1 MSKHPD
7 EFGDRMKDYEGRE
20 AKQTFMPELPIVARL
35 DGRTFSKF
43 TKPFE
48 RPFDDR
54 LADAMRKTT
63 AKLVEQSHARIG
75 YTQSDEI
82 TLIFQDRGYGTQT
95 FFGGRKQKLVSV
107 LASMATIYFARFL
120 DENLMREYQARD
132 FACETQPT
140 DHLIGTGLAH
150 FDARV
155 WQVPSRTEAANTLLW
170 RAQDA
175 KKNGISSAC
184 RSLYSAK
191 QMHGKGQ
198 AEMVQMMADRGVV
211 YCDAFHVDDRFGSY
225 WQRRS
230 FVTELDDETWENI
243 PQSARDNMDRTVT
256 RSEVKNINLGY
267 FGAYSNREDIIF
279 NGAKGVLTER

>member
-1 MSKHPD
+1 MSKND

-20 AKQTFMPELPIVARL
+20 AKATFMPELPIVARL

-48 RPFDDR
+48 RPFDWR
-54 LADAMRKTT
+54 LADAMRRTT
-63 AKLVEQSHARIG
+63 QKLVEQTHARIG

-120 DENLMREYQARD
+120 DENLLTEYGSRETA
-132 FACETQPT
+132 AETKPT
-140 DHLIGTGLAH
+140 DHLIGTALAH

-155 WQVPSRTEAANTLLW
+155 WQVPSCAEATNALLW

-175 KKNGISSAC
+175 RKNGISSAC
-184 RSLYSAK
+184 RSLHPAK
-191 QMHGKGQ
+191 EMMNKDQLQMV
-198 AEMVQMMADRGVV
+198 EMISDVGVDYYNEFAMADRLGT
-211 YCDAFHVDDRFGSY
+211 F
-225 WQRRS
+225 WQRQV
-230 FVTELDDETWENI
+230 FTEELDDETWNSI
-243 PQSARDNMDRTVT
+243 PEKVREKQSRTVT
-256 RSEVKNINLGY
+256 RSRVVDLEMDY
-267 FGAYSNREDIIF
+267 FGLYENREAVVF
-279 NGAKGVLTER
+279 EGAKSIRFSV